1 MSGIFFGCLR
11 GRYKASV
18 PMANA
23 YIFSQFEQK
32 NSQSE
37 GHFYVNQYSLQIAFI
52 FNGLLIKIKHMIRNK
67 SDSMQLKRP
76 CLRKYYKMNEENFPI
91 SVKMPKISQS
101 KRPWGPFPKW
111 LKKSLSVSTRR
122 ALSSDIHRPVY
133 QQTEPCHPMFTDY
146 YINKQSPIIRRSQ
159 TSV

>member
-1 MSGIFFGCLR
+1 MDGGGAGSNLSILKKAKKNYMGRFIFFLGVGVPGIFFGCLR
-11 GRYKASV
+11 GRYKAPV

-67 SDSMQLKRP
+67 SNSMQLKRP
-76 CLRKYYKMNEENFPI
+76 CLRKYYKNE
-91 SVKMPKISQS
+91 
-101 KRPWGPFPKW
+101 
-111 LKKSLSVSTRR
+111 
-122 ALSSDIHRPVY
+122 
-133 QQTEPCHPMFTDY
+133 
-146 YINKQSPIIRRSQ
+146 
-159 TSV
+159 